1 MTIGFGTALV
11 VCALAASI
19 VLVLRGGARTVSMVA
34 LIACAIEALIVL
46 HVIHLALARFSIE
59 AILPAIMAG
68 AGAIAWTRASAK
80 TAITAATIIA
90 LVGAIRLLHALHLL
104 RAG

>member
-11 VCALAASI
+11 VGALAASI
-19 VLVLRGGARTVSMVA
+19 VLVLRGGARTVSLVA
-34 LIACAIEALIVL
+34 LVACALEALITL
-46 HVIHLALARFSIE
+46 HVIQLSLARFSIA
-59 AILPAIMAG
+59 AILPAVIAV

-90 LVGAIRLLHALHLL
+90 LVGAIRMLHALHVL